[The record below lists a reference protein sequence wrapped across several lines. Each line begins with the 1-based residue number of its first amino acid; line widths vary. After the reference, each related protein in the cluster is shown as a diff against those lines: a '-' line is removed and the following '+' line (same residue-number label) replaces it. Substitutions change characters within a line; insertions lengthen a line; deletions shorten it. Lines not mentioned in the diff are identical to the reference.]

1 MTTIIIGNFDGVHIG
16 HQGLIRSARDL
27 SPTSEVVAVTFDS
40 HPALQTRG
48 EAPPMLTTN
57 QDRERL
63 LIDSGVTRVEFLQ
76 TTPELLA
83 LDPDAFVEFLQSR
96 IHFSAVVEG
105 SDFRFGCRRSGDVK
119 TLGEIGLR
127 RNFKTIVADN
137 VDVALRDG
145 QIVSARSSMVRWLL
159 ANGRVADAQRVLGRS
174 YSVTGI
180 VVLGQQRGR
189 QLGYPTANFAQLTS
203 VLPSDGVY
211 SVGVEDA
218 QGRQWRGAAS
228 IGSNPTFGEYPRT
241 LEVHVLDLP
250 KNTDLYG
257 QSMRITFHEWLRGIM
272 RFDSVDVLVS
282 QIARDCAQ
290 VVA

>member
-16 HQGLIRSARDL
+16 HQGLIRRALDL
-27 SPTSEVVAVTFDS
+27 SPTSDVVAVTFDS

-63 LIDSGVTRVEFLQ
+63 LIESGVTRVESLK
-76 TTPELLA
+76 TTAELLA
-83 LDPDAFVEFLQSR
+83 LDPNAFVEFLQSR
-96 IHFSAVVEG
+96 INFAAVVEG
-105 SDFRFGCRRSGDVK
+105 ADFRFGCRRSGDVN
-119 TLGEIGLR
+119 TLREIGR
-127 RNFKTIVADN
+127 RKQFETIVADN
-137 VDVALRDG
+137 VDIALQDG

-159 ANGRVADAQRVLGRS
+159 ANGRVADARRMLGRS

-211 SVGVEDA
+211 SVSVEDA
-218 QGRQWRGAAS
+218 QGRHWRGAAS

-257 QSMRITFHEWLRGIM
+257 QSMRISFDEWLRGMM
-272 RFDSVDVLVS
+272 RFDSVDVLVT

>member
-16 HQGLIRSARDL
+16 HQGLIRRARDL

-48 EAPPMLTTN
+48 QAPPMLTTN

-63 LIDSGVTRVEFLQ
+63 LIESGVTRVECLK
-76 TTPELLA
+76 TTAELLA
-83 LDPDAFVEFLQSR
+83 LTPDAFVEFLQSR
-96 IHFSAVVEG
+96 IKFSAVVEG
-105 SDFRFGCRRSGDVK
+105 ADFRFGCRRSGDVN
-119 TLGEIGLR
+119 TLREIGCR
-127 RNFKTIVADN
+127 RKFETIVADD
-137 VDVALRDG
+137 VDVALHDG

-159 ANGRVADAQRVLGRS
+159 ANGRVADARSMLGRS
-174 YSVTGI
+174 YSVAGI

-189 QLGYPTANFAQLTS
+189 QLGYPTANLAQLTS

-218 QGRQWRGAAS
+218 QGRHWRGAAS
-228 IGSNPTFGEYPRT
+228 IGSNPTFGDCPRT

-257 QSMRITFHEWLRGIM
+257 QSMRVSFHEWLRGMM
-272 RFDSVDVLVS
+272 RFDSVDVLVA

>member
-16 HQGLIRSARDL
+16 HQGLIRRARDY
-27 SPTSEVVAVTFDS
+27 SPTSDVVAVTFDS

-57 QDRERL
+57 QVRERL
-63 LIDSGVTRVEFLQ
+63 LIESGVHRVECLK
-76 TTPELLA
+76 TTAELLA
-83 LDPDAFVEFLQSR
+83 LTPDAFVELLQSR
-96 IHFSAVVEG
+96 INFSAVVEG
-105 SDFRFGCRRSGDVK
+105 EDFRFGCRRSGDVN
-119 TLGEIGLR
+119 TLREIGR
-127 RNFKTIVADN
+127 RKKFETIVADD
-137 VDVALRDG
+137 VDVALHDG

-159 ANGRVADAQRVLGRS
+159 ANGRVADARRMLGRS
-174 YSVTGI
+174 YSVAGI

-189 QLGYPTANFAQLTS
+189 QLGYPTANLAQLTS
-203 VLPSDGVY
+203 LLPSDGVY

-218 QGRQWRGAAS
+218 QGRHWRGAAS
-228 IGSNPTFGEYPRT
+228 IGSNPTFGECPRT

-250 KNTDLYG
+250 KNADLYG
-257 QSMRITFHEWLRGIM
+257 QMMRISFHEWLRGMM
-272 RFDSVDVLVS
+272 RFDSVDVLVA

>member
-16 HQGLIRSARDL
+16 HQGLIRRALDL
-27 SPTSEVVAVTFDS
+27 SPTSDVVAVTFDS

-63 LIDSGVTRVEFLQ
+63 LIESGVTRVESLK
-76 TTPELLA
+76 TTAELLA
-83 LDPDAFVEFLQSR
+83 LDPNAFVEFLQSR
-96 IHFSAVVEG
+96 INFAAVVEG
-105 SDFRFGCRRSGDVK
+105 ADFRFGCRRSGDVN
-119 TLGEIGLR
+119 TLREIGR
-127 RNFKTIVADN
+127 RKQFKTIVADN
-137 VDVALRDG
+137 VDVALQDG

-159 ANGRVADAQRVLGRS
+159 ANGRVADARRMLGRS

-218 QGRQWRGAAS
+218 QGRHWRGAAS

-250 KNTDLYG
+250 KIQTCMG
-257 QSMRITFHEWLRGIM
+257 K
-272 RFDSVDVLVS
+272 
-282 QIARDCAQ
+282 ACASPLMNGC
-290 VVA
+290 VA